1 MTKETSTSTR
11 DTPSEMEQDTQLKLF
26 RSLGDGAWTILK
38 DSEYRDGI
46 SFGIYCALGDPARR
60 SEFLADPGWDLTVT
74 SGAPGFSQGGGETTY
89 HREWAEDGVE
99 PFVLQREFYGAR
111 EDYVEIQQEFR
122 LFHNL
127 AVDKQTGNF
136 IKPHDDGTEEVAVKF
151 DGKQVLVRTRLVK
164 QYMAAR
170 QMDLHIYIDSV
181 VYGSKGETMPE
192 EWIIETDNTR
202 LELHTPK
209 NGFPFDK
216 PFSRLLGKKILPAG
230 PMETCGVWPFE
241 APEEYPEFVIG
252 EDEHG
257 RPVRYTCD
265 PDQLANYFGKNSH
278 APHYLTPVHFRKEVL
293 QKYYDRPEL
302 YSVSDGGVRCAAL
315 WSCRIDNDHA
325 DRVIVFLGDLGR
337 DLPASERDYW
347 RGFMIAPD
355 AKISET
361 NFRRSFLGQFTD
373 PKSVDLIFKRR
384 YDEVN
389 EAWSSLYG
397 WPLFRTPEGPDKQL
411 FSRLRLPLNDS
422 QAEFESSIRVLTQL
436 LVDALNEKQIESLLS
451 TKQSNEKG
459 ISKLERYFA
468 QEQSLSA
475 NDVKVL
481 RTLQEVRSRVTAHR
495 KGSDYEKVLDKNFGN
510 RRGREAVEVLM
521 QDLLDWLSTIIES
534 LPDPSGSS

>member
-1 MTKETSTSTR
+1 MNETRSGSA
-11 DTPSEMEQDTQLKLF
+11 DGGSDMEQDAQEKLF
-26 RSLGDGAWTILK
+26 HSLGLGPWTVLK

-46 SFGIYCALGDPARR
+46 NFGIYCALGDPACRPQ
-60 SEFLADPGWDLTVT
+60 FLADPGWDLTPT

-89 HREWAEDGVE
+89 HRDWLEDGVE
-99 PFVLQREFYGAR
+99 PFVLEREFYGAR

-127 AVDKQTGNF
+127 ALDKQTGNL
-136 IKPHDDGTEEVAVKF
+136 IKPHDDGSEEVAVKF
-151 DGKQVLVRTRLVK
+151 NGNQLLVRTRLIK

-181 VYGSKGETMPE
+181 VYGSSDETIPE
-192 EWIIETDNTR
+192 EWVIKTDNTR
-202 LELHTPK
+202 LELHVQK
-209 NGFPFDK
+209 ESFPYKK
-216 PFSRLLGKKILPAG
+216 PFTRLLGKKILPPG
-230 PMETCGVWPFE
+230 PIDTCGVWPFE
-241 APEEYPEFVIG
+241 SAQEYPEFIIG

-265 PDQLANYFGKNSH
+265 PDQLANYFGKNDH

-337 DLPASERDYW
+337 DLPSSERDYW
-347 RGFMIAPD
+347 RGFMMTPD
-355 AKISET
+355 VKISET

-384 YDEVN
+384 YDELN
-389 EAWSSLYG
+389 EAWTGVHG
-397 WPLFRTPEGPDKQL
+397 WPLFRSPEGPDKLL
-411 FSRLRLPLNDS
+411 FNRLRLPLNDS
-422 QAEFESSIRVLTQL
+422 QAEFESSIRVLTQV
-436 LVDALNEKQIESLLS
+436 LVDALNEKQIESRLS
-451 TKQSNEKG
+451 TKQPNEKG
-459 ISKLERYFA
+459 ISKLERLFA
-468 QEQSLSA
+468 QEERLQG
-475 NDVKVL
+475 NDVQVL
-481 RTLQEVRSRVTAHR
+481 RSLQELRSRVTAHR

-510 RRGREAVEVLM
+510 RRGREAVELLM
-521 QDLLDWLSTIIES
+521 QGLLDWLSKLLDS
-534 LPDPSGSS
+534 LQASGSSA

>member
-1 MTKETSTSTR
+1 MTEATSGASATS
-11 DTPSEMEQDTQLKLF
+11 DMEQDAQVKLI
-26 RSLGDGAWTILK
+26 RSVGDGPWTILK
-38 DSEYRDGI
+38 DSLFEDGI
-46 SFGIYCALGDPARR
+46 SFGIYCALGNPARR
-60 SEFLADPGWDLTVT
+60 SEFLAHPAWDLRVT
-74 SGAPGFSQGGGETTY
+74 SGSPGFSQGGGETTY
-89 HREWAEDGVE
+89 HREWSEDGVE

-111 EDYVEIQQEFR
+111 DDYAEIQQEFR

-127 AVDKQTGNF
+127 ALDEQTGNL
-136 IKPHDDGTEEVAVKF
+136 IKPHDDGSEEVAVKF
-151 DGKQVLVRTRLVK
+151 DGKQVLIRTRLIK

-181 VYGSKGETMPE
+181 VYGATGESMPE
-192 EWIIETDNTR
+192 EWVIETDIIR

-209 NGFPFDK
+209 DGFPSER
-216 PFSRLLGKKILPAG
+216 PFSRLLGKKIIPAG
-230 PMETCGVWPFE
+230 PIETCGVWPFE

-257 RPVRYTCD
+257 RPIRYTCD
-265 PDQLANYFGKNSH
+265 PDQLGNYFGKNEH

-302 YSVSDGGVRCAAL
+302 YSVSDGGVRCASL

-347 RGFMIAPD
+347 RGFMITPD
-355 AKISET
+355 TKISET

-373 PKSVDLIFKRR
+373 PKSIDLIFKRR
-384 YDEVN
+384 YDELN
-389 EAWSSLYG
+389 EAWNDLFD
-397 WPLFRTPEGPDKQL
+397 WPLFRTPEGPDKHL

-436 LVDALNEKQIESLLS
+436 LVDAINEKQIESRLS
-451 TKQSNEKG
+451 SKQPNEKG
-459 ISKLERYFA
+459 ISKLERLFA
-468 QEQSLSA
+468 QEERLQG

-481 RTLQEVRSRVTAHR
+481 RSLQEVRSRVTAHR

-510 RRGREAVEVLM
+510 RRGREAVEILM
-521 QDLLDWLSTIIES
+521 QDLLDWLSKVLES
-534 LPDPSGSS
+534 VQGSPGSS